1 MNLHQ
6 KRIDSIDLQCMDTF
20 ISTFPPPHFVF
31 VFLGIE
37 VNELIACLS

>member
-1 MNLHQ
+1 MSPHR

-20 ISTFPPPHFVF
+20 ISTFPPPPFVF

-37 VNELIACLS
+37 INELIACLS